1 MHTIPYVEP
10 RRGASGGT
18 AGQMAAQTAAAA
30 KLPCLPMLQQSQCPF
45 SPLTQ
50 EKHFQTLFHL
60 TWPLEYI
67 QLITVHKASSRPILT
82 RWQRSWTNSTRPRTY
97 FGTNINQTNSQEA
110 VYSLSILSSIFYIPY
125 ISILSAGQADDVQD
139 RPGQMSVSSAHMYAP
154 KIPIAIY
161 WSHQDGE
168 SDWGPTPRLQDDSGQ
183 IGTVPRWH
191 MLHGCTDRHPAYTWL
206 YLLILI
212 VTCDIHFLKL
222 YGY

>member
-1 MHTIPYVEP
+1 VHTIPYVEP

-50 EKHFQTLFHL
+50 EKHFQTLFHR

-110 VYSLSILSSIFYIPY
+110 VYSLSLYSLSSIFYIPY

-139 RPGQMSVSSAHMYAP
+139 RPGRWVFHLHICMP
-154 KIPIAIY
+154 LKFPLPFTDPIRMVKVIGD
-161 WSHQDGE
+161 Q
-168 SDWGPTPRLQDDSGQ
+168 RLAYKTILDKLEQFQDDTCSMDAPTDTQ
-183 IGTVPRWH
+183 LT
-191 MLHGCTDRHPAYTWL
+191 HGYT
-206 YLLILI
+206 
-212 VTCDIHFLKL
+212 F
-222 YGY
+222 

>member
-110 VYSLSILSSIFYIPY
+110 VYSLSLSIAFQVYSIFHTFPY
-125 ISILSAGQADDVQD
+125 
-139 RPGQMSVSSAHMYAP
+139 Y
-154 KIPIAIY
+154 
-161 WSHQDGE
+161 
-168 SDWGPTPRLQDDSGQ
+168 LQDKLMTFKTARADECF
-183 IGTVPRWH
+183 I
-191 MLHGCTDRHPAYTWL
+191 CTYVCP
-206 YLLILI
+206 
-212 VTCDIHFLKL
+212 
-222 YGY
+222 